1 MKEVV
6 LITGAG
12 GLIARELSKKIE
24 NDYEV
29 RFLTRNKKQENEY
42 EWNIKNGTI
51 DEAALENVSHIIHLA
66 GANISEKRWTD
77 DRKKELI
84 SSRVDS
90 AKLILNTLKKK
101 NVKLKSFISASG
113 INYYGTKTT
122 DKIFTEND
130 ASGNDFLSEVVVVWE
145 KAADEF
151 KEENIAERV
160 VKIRTAVVLSKK
172 EGALAK
178 MATPIK
184 FVIGSPLGS
193 GKQYMPWIHIDDICS
208 IYEFALKNPEIEGAF
223 NATAPQHTTNENL
236 TKLIAKVLKKPLFM
250 PNLPGFILKLI
261 FGELADALLEGSRA
275 SSEKIQKTGFQFK
288 FPDLKMALE
297 DLLNN
302 KS

>member
-1 MKEVV
+1 MKETV
-6 LITGAG
+6 LITGASG
-12 GLIARELSKKIE
+12 AIARVLSKKLNNEYSI
-24 NDYEV
+24 
-29 RFLTRNKKQENEY
+29 RFLTRKKEADNEFEWDLENH
-42 EWNIKNGTI
+42 II
-51 DEAALENVSHIIHLA
+51 DENAFENVSHIIHLA
-66 GANISEKRWTD
+66 GANISEKRWTE

-90 AKLILNTLKKK
+90 AKLILNSLKKK
-101 NVKLKSFISASG
+101 NLRLKSFISASG

-130 ASGNDFLSEVVVVWE
+130 ASGNDFLSEVVLVWE

-151 KEENIAERV
+151 KIENIAERI
-160 VKIRTAVVLSKK
+160 VKIRTAVVLSKT
-172 EGALAK
+172 EGALEK
-178 MATPIK
+178 MMTPIQ
-184 FVIGSPLGS
+184 FGIGSPLGS

-208 IYEFALKNPEIEGAF
+208 IYEFALKNPELEGVF
-223 NATAPQHTTNENL
+223 NATAPQHTTNENI

-250 PNLPGFILKLI
+250 PNIPTFILKLI

-275 SSEKIQKTGFQFK
+275 SSEKIQKAGFQFK

-297 DLLNN
+297 NLLKN